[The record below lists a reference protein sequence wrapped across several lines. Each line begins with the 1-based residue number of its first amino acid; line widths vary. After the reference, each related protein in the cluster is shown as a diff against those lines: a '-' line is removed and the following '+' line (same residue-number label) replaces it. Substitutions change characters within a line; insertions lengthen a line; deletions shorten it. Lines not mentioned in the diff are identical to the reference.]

1 VFHLFSIGR
10 VCGQRRPSRRIV
22 SQQGLVGA
30 SYRLILFDLVFF
42 FGGVTAALGQE
53 GATPPHWIWYPTG
66 KASSQTPAE
75 SRYFRKSFF
84 VKEPSRLVLDAT
96 ADNAFTLYLDGKPV
110 ATGEDW
116 HTTQSFETKLAIG
129 PHVLAAVASNEAPG
143 PAGFLVRGGVLPLGQ
158 NVPIHT
164 NSSWKTSGTVP
175 AGDDWTK
182 IGFDDSNWVRAA
194 DLGSLGSGPWGAL
207 ATGQDGAE
215 RFRVPPGFRV
225 AMAASPSVTGSVVA
239 FTFDPEG
246 VPCVSIEGGPI
257 ARLID
262 DNKDGL
268 YDRREVIETQV
279 RNCQGLAFIRGRL
292 FVVGRGPKGDGVYR
306 LGDSNKDGVFEVCD
320 LIRGANGGMGEHGPH
335 AIAQGPDG
343 RLYYNNGNH
352 AHLKPPIDPGSPVNV
367 AYEGELLPHYN
378 DPTGHA
384 AGIRAP
390 GGEIFRSDDDGK
402 TWKRVVA
409 GFRNEYDFAFN
420 ADGELFTFDADMEYD
435 VGLPWYRPVR
445 VNHCPIGAEF
455 GWRNGSG
462 KWPVYYFDS
471 LPGVL
476 DVGRGSPTGVTFYQA
491 RQFPE
496 PFHDSFLICDWSQG
510 RILAVQLQHEGAS
523 YAANATELVSGQP
536 LNCTD
541 IETGPDGAV
550 YFTTGG
556 RGTQG
561 GLFRVSWSEAK
572 PSPRPDHPLNE
583 ALEIDSPLSS
593 FAQKRI
599 SMIQKQLGP
608 TWGPNL
614 EKLARVDGRPSI
626 RVRALDLL
634 AQFGP
639 PPSDELLLTLATDQ
653 QDATVRAR
661 AVGLLGQRSSATVRD
676 ALEKA
681 LGDHDA
687 FVRRHACEALMQQP
701 RDTIPIRKLMP
712 LLADPDRW
720 IRFAARKAIE
730 HGDLDKD
737 RAWIMDSSEPR
748 PLVEGML
755 ALVRACRLDEKQ
767 QDDVLRRL
775 GDLLTSRRPL
785 EPDLTCDLLR
795 LIELTYLLGPLKA
808 EAPASA
814 RLRPVLL
821 GLFSTSLDSSANR
834 ELARLLAFLDE
845 PRAVS
850 AILQHQA
857 TVPDHAAQIHDA
869 YCLRAMK
876 QGWTPESKQRLW
888 AWYDKAA
895 NWEGGYSFRGY
906 LDMMIQNLVAL
917 LDPQEK
923 EQFLSRGDR
932 FPFPTRV
939 LVRTIDLASDPR
951 WLRALASLCGR
962 LHSDKPTA
970 MESELRGLI
979 IEKLGRSDRPEV
991 HATLRDLYRKESGQ
1005 RDVIARAIASHPEEE
1020 DLSILV
1026 ATLDSR
1032 DLNTTSLVVRGLDKL
1047 KSVPAGPEA
1056 LGNLIRLARRV
1067 GSGMS
1072 TRLNSLASRWTGTPS
1087 PKNARNYE
1095 ETLTAW
1101 EAVYR
1106 QRFPSGPSIAE
1117 SEPTTPRMTS
1127 YDLPL
1132 LAENVLRGHVM
1143 KTASIERG
1151 QKVIERA
1158 KCLDC
1163 HKFGSKGEG
1172 LGPDLTTVNSRFQPL
1187 EILESIVEP
1196 SKVISDQYKPVT
1208 VATSDGKVYN
1218 GMPVVI
1224 DGPNLVLLLPD
1235 GTKATIP
1242 KTEIDQKKES
1252 IVSVMPAGLL
1262 NTLNY
1267 QEIADMLALFNSMP
1281 RVEVPAVNTK

>member
-1 VFHLFSIGR
+1 M
-10 VCGQRRPSRRIV
+10 V
-22 SQQGLVGA
+22 SCWGA
-30 SYRLILFDLVFF
+30 
-42 FGGVTAALGQE
+42 TAASGQE

-66 KASSQTPAE
+66 KPWSETPAE

-84 VKEPSRLVLDAT
+84 VKEPSRLALDAT

-116 HTTQSFETKLAIG
+116 HTTQSFQTKLAIG

-143 PAGFLVRGGVLPLGQ
+143 PAGFLVRGGILPLGQ
-158 NVPIHT
+158 GVPIHT

-175 AGDDWTK
+175 AGDAWTK
-182 IGFDDSNWVRAA
+182 IGFDDSKWVRAA
-194 DLGSLGSGPWGAL
+194 DLGLLGSGPWGAL
-207 ATGQDGAE
+207 ATTQDSAQ

-262 DNKDGL
+262 EDQDGR

-279 RNCQGLAFIRGRL
+279 RNCQGLAFIRGWL

-306 LGDSNKDGVFEVCD
+306 LGDANKDGVFEVCE

-335 AIAQGPDG
+335 AVAQGPDG

-378 DPTGHA
+378 DSRGHA
-384 AGIRAP
+384 AGIMAP
-390 GGEIFRSDDDGK
+390 GGEILRSDDDGK

-420 ADGELFTFDADMEYD
+420 ADGELFTFDSDMEWD

-471 LPGVL
+471 LPAVF

-496 PFHDSFLICDWSQG
+496 KFHDSFLICDWSQG
-510 RILAVQLQHEGAS
+510 RILAIHLKHEGAS
-523 YAANATELVSGQP
+523 YAATATELVSGQP
-536 LNCTD
+536 LNCTN
-541 IETGPDGAV
+541 IEAGPDGAV

-572 PSPRPDHPLNE
+572 PTPKPGGGHPAQAGPQPKAGEFPPKRRVPKGHPLDE

-599 SMIQKQLGP
+599 STIQKQLGP

-614 EKLARVDGRPSI
+614 DQKARVDGRPSI
-626 RVRALDLL
+626 RIRALDLL

-639 PPSDELLLTLATDQ
+639 PPSDVLLLTLASDQ
-653 QDATVRAR
+653 DPTVRAR
-661 AVGLLGQRSSATVRD
+661 AVGLLGQRSSAPIRD

-681 LGDHDA
+681 LGDRDS
-687 FVRRHACEALMQQP
+687 FVRRHACEGLVQQP

-720 IRFAARKAIE
+720 IRFAARVAIE
-730 HGDLDKD
+730 HGDLGKD
-737 RAWIMDSSEPR
+737 RAWIMATSDPR
-748 PLVEGML
+748 PLVEGIL
-755 ALVRACRLDEKQ
+755 ALVRASRLDEKQ
-767 QDDVLRRL
+767 QEDVLRRL
-775 GDLLTSRRPL
+775 GDLLTSRRQL

-808 EAPASA
+808 ESPASA
-814 RLRPVLL
+814 GLRPVLL
-821 GLFSTSLDSSANR
+821 GLFSTSVDSPVNR

-845 PRAVS
+845 PRAVP

-857 TVPDHAAQIHDA
+857 TVSDHAAQIHDA

-876 QGWTPESKQRLW
+876 QGWAPESKQRLW
-888 AWYDKAA
+888 AWYDKAS
-895 NWEGGYSFRGY
+895 NWEGGYSFQGY

-917 LDPQEK
+917 LDPQER
-923 EQFLSRGDR
+923 EQFLSRGDQ

-939 LVRTIDLASDPR
+939 LVRTLNLDSEPR
-951 WLRALASLCGR
+951 WLKALASLSGR
-962 LHSDKPTA
+962 LHSDKLTA
-970 MESELRGLI
+970 MGSELRALI
-979 IEKLGRSDRPEV
+979 VEELGRSDRPEV
-991 HATLRDLYRKESGQ
+991 HATLRDLYRREPDQ
-1005 RDVIARAIASHPEEE
+1005 RAAITRAIASHPDEE
-1020 DLSILV
+1020 DLPILV
-1026 ATLDSR
+1026 AALDSR
-1032 DLNTTSLVVRGLDKL
+1032 DLNTTSLILRGLGKL
-1047 KSVPAGPEA
+1047 KSVPAGPKA
-1056 LGNLIRLARRV
+1056 LGNLIRLARRA
-1067 GSGMS
+1067 GPSMS
-1072 TRLNSLASRWTGTPS
+1072 TTLNSLASRWTGIPS

-1101 EAVYR
+1101 ETVYR

-1117 SEPTTPRMTS
+1117 SEPTTQNS

-1132 LAENVLRGHVM
+1132 LAVNVLRGDVM
-1143 KTASIERG
+1143 KTASTERG

-1172 LGPDLTTVNSRFQPL
+1172 LGPDLTTVNSRFRPS

-1224 DGPNLVLLLPD
+1224 DGPNLVLLLSD

-1252 IVSVMPAGLL
+1252 HVSVMPAGLL

-1281 RVEVPAVNTK
+1281 RVEVPAVNKR